1 MDPPHTRRF
10 TSGFASSRENA
21 RSPILKTFRPPTHT
35 ALFQRRTKI
44 CGSRKTHSP
53 ARMQNMYSIPGW
65 ERFLVSLKLN
75 IIPAK
80 KADLPEPLM
89 A

>member
-1 MDPPHTRRF
+1 
-10 TSGFASSRENA
+10 
-21 RSPILKTFRPPTHT
+21 
-35 ALFQRRTKI
+35 
-44 CGSRKTHSP
+44 
-53 ARMQNMYSIPGW
+53 MQNMYSIPGW